1 MELMTLDGYFRPQ
14 RFIENYES
22 LIWTE
27 RYSVNGDF
35 ELTTNDVQ
43 RTMNLLPL
51 ESYVAL
57 RESNV
62 PMIVEAH
69 KINKPKNAEV
79 TLTVSGRSFETIL
92 ERRGSV
98 ISLPGG
104 GGSDATG
111 PGARPVWN
119 VNADKQSD
127 AAYKAI
133 RAVIGDP
140 IARGALPI
148 LNPAVSP
155 LDAFKRADNS
165 YILDLPLPSDYS
177 AGLTTAYEIK
187 AGNLYGVVLELLE
200 PSHRGLK
207 SVRPTVD
214 SKTTVDLQFYNGADL
229 RATVVFDAK
238 FDQFNDSTYL
248 LSYQGSTNIAYV
260 YGGGP
265 AAVGSTPTPT
275 NGGTSVR
282 KNTAGSEVFGLD
294 RRVLIVDEMSDTTL
308 NTPTIRTSRGLVEL
322 YKNNATALFDGQISE
337 QVGNRFNK
345 PTSEG
350 GYGLGDI
357 VKLNGEYG
365 VSRDVRVAEFIRTED
380 ATGSKAY
387 PAFQVVE

>member
-1 MELMTLDGYFRPQ
+1 MELMTLDAYFRPQ

-27 RYSVNGDF
+27 RYSTYSDF
-35 ELTTNDVQ
+35 ELTTYDVE
-43 RTMNLLPL
+43 RTMSILTL

-57 RESNV
+57 RESLV
-62 PMIVEAH
+62 PMVVEAH
-69 KINKPKNAEV
+69 KINKPKNQPV
-79 TLTVSGRSFETIL
+79 TLTVTGRSLESIL

-140 IARGALPI
+140 SARGALPA
-148 LNPAVSP
+148 LNPAVTTF
-155 LDAFKRADNS
+155 DWFKRSDGSHIVN
-165 YILDLPLPSDYS
+165 LPLPSDYS
-177 AGLTTAYEIK
+177 AGLTNAYEIK

-200 PSHRGLK
+200 VSHRGLK
-207 SVRPTVD
+207 SVRPIDGVT
-214 SKTTVDLQFYNGADL
+214 TTVDFQFYNGADL

-260 YGGGP
+260 YGGGN

-282 KNTAGSEVFGLD
+282 KNTAGLEVTGLD
-294 RRVLIVDEMSDTTL
+294 RRVLIVDEMSDATL

-337 QVGNRFNK
+337 QVGKRFNK
-345 PTSEG
+345 PVGEG

>member
-1 MELMTLDGYFRPQ
+1 MELMTLDAYFRPQ

-27 RYSVNGDF
+27 RYSTYSDF
-35 ELTTNDVQ
+35 ELTTYDVE
-43 RTMNLLPL
+43 RTMSILTL

-57 RESNV
+57 RESLV
-62 PMIVEAH
+62 PMVVEAH
-69 KINKPKNAEV
+69 KINKPKNQPV
-79 TLTVSGRSFETIL
+79 TLTVTGRSLESIL

-140 IARGALPI
+140 SARGALPA
-148 LNPAVSP
+148 LNPAVTTF
-155 LDAFKRADNS
+155 DWFKRSDGSHIVN
-165 YILDLPLPSDYS
+165 LPLPSDYS
-177 AGLTTAYEIK
+177 AGLTNAYEIK

-200 PSHRGLK
+200 VSHRGLK
-207 SVRPTVD
+207 SVRPIDGV
-214 SKTTVDLQFYNGADL
+214 KTTVDFQFYNGADL

-260 YGGGP
+260 YGGGN

-282 KNTAGSEVFGLD
+282 KNTAGLEVTGLD
-294 RRVLIVDEMSDTTL
+294 RRVLIVDEMSDATL

-337 QVGNRFNK
+337 QVGKRFNK
-345 PTSEG
+345 PVGEG

-365 VSRDVRVAEFIRTED
+365 VSRDVRVAEFIRAED